1 MIQKK
6 TQDRECSQE
15 DSRPVIRRV
24 GNGEQIAG
32 FMDQRNRFTEV
43 MKIRNSRDMDEFLET
58 YNVSVAEITKAS
70 ENAETGEVLDNGRKK

>member
-6 TQDRECSQE
+6 TQDRECNQE

-58 YNVSVAEITKAS
+58 YDVSVAEIKAS
-70 ENAETGEVLDNGRKK
+70 ENAETGEVLDDGRKK